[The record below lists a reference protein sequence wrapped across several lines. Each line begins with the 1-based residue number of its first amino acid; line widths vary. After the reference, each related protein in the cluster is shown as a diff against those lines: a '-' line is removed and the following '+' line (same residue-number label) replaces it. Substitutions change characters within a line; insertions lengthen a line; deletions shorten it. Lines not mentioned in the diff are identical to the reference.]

1 MLYKENKAAKA
12 KAAKDLTEALDKAKA
27 AKDLTEALDK
37 AKAPA
42 LEMGD
47 FDL

>member
-1 MLYKENKAAKA
+1 MLYKENKAA
-12 KAAKDLTEALDKAKA
+12 KAKA